1 VFLLPRRMARL
12 KHSFGDRRAERL
24 RRAIEARGSQYL
36 SESEIAINTGLRRS
50 EQCRLTWDCVDFERQ
65 LLTVPQSKNGETRHV
80 PLNSSALAAF
90 LVLKRHSDGKGRVF
104 STSSPRRWFEPAV
117 KAAGV
122 LLFTWHSL
130 TTHVCEPIDYV
141 GS

>member
-36 SESEIAINTGLRRS
+36 PESEI
-50 EQCRLTWDCVDFERQ
+50 
-65 LLTVPQSKNGETRHV
+65 GETRHV

-122 LLFTWHSL
+122 LLFAWHSYDTRL
-130 TTHVCEPIDYV
+130 RAD
-141 GS
+141 